1 MKWRSHPAADVLHDA
16 LTYGTSDVGTTE
28 AESISLRSQ
37 GNWRSSI
44 SAWNCGPVNEN
55 AKHLTPLPYQATVAF
70 FFVPRVHRTKATH
83 IVLYR
88 LHQWKG
94 LLLYFFGLFAS
105 MNLAIIKMV
114 TIFTRNQEKAQL
126 GNGEGPTCPYIKLR
140 ETCHPWPGRNRRSK
154 STTSLRSCIEHA
166 F

>member
-1 MKWRSHPAADVLHDA
+1 MEESPGSWCSPRCTDIWYFRCRDHGSRVH
-16 LTYGTSDVGTTE
+16 LTKDRKE
-28 AESISLRSQ
+28 IDCQA
-37 GNWRSSI
+37 I
-44 SAWNCGPVNEN
+44 SAWNRGPVNEN